1 MNTQSGTVL
10 NIHGLGYDPAMPIMK
25 QIALR
30 LGWIHLSVLRKLQ
43 KKERSA
49 RAEIIRRA
57 ILEYAD
63 KRGVRP

>member
-1 MNTQSGTVL
+1 MTV
-10 NIHGLGYDPAMPIMK
+10 MK

-30 LGWIHLSVLRKLQ
+30 LGWIHLAVLRKLQ

-63 KRGVRP
+63 RRGIKP

>member
-1 MNTQSGTVL
+1 
-10 NIHGLGYDPAMPIMK
+10 MPVMK

-43 KKERSA
+43 KKERSP

-57 ILEYAD
+57 ILEYAE
-63 KRGVRP
+63 KRKVQP